1 MHDSNRDTGRRIPQW
16 VSRARKKFRE
26 HRALFVLYAVI
37 RLLVLITMALE
48 IQNHAWYNVF
58 LCVITL
64 VLLLVPS
71 FVERR
76 IRINIPDVLEAA
88 VLIFVFAAE
97 ILGELREYYLAFPY
111 WDTMLH
117 TVNGFLCAAI
127 GLALID
133 ILNNSPRFSISLSPV
148 FVALSAF
155 CFSMTIG
162 VIWEFLEY
170 GIDALFQTDAQKDT
184 VITSISSVLLNPD
197 GHNSAITV
205 PVQSVA
211 INGEEWQLGGYIDI
225 GLIDTIHDLMVNF
238 VGATVFSIFGYF
250 YVKNKG
256 KGGVVSHLMLTRMQG
271 DPKEID

>member
-1 MHDSNRDTGRRIPQW
+1 MGWNMGKRIQQW
-16 VSRARKKFRE
+16 VSRVGQEFRE
-26 HRALFVLYAVI
+26 HKPLFVLYVVI
-37 RLLVLITMALE
+37 RLLVLITMVLE
-48 IQNHAWYNVF
+48 IRNHAWYNVF
-58 LCVITL
+58 LCVVTL
-64 VLLLVPS
+64 VLLLIPS

-76 IRINIPDVLEAA
+76 IRIDIPDVLEAA
-88 VLIFVFAAE
+88 MLLFIFAAE
-97 ILGELREYYLAFPY
+97 ILGELQEYYLAFPY

-133 ILNNSPRFSISLSPV
+133 ILNNSPRFSISLTPV

-162 VIWEFLEY
+162 VMWEFLEY
-170 GIDALFQTDAQKDT
+170 GMDALFQTDAQKDT
-184 VITSISSVLLNPD
+184 IVTSISSVLLNPD
-197 GHNSAITV
+197 GHNLSVTV
-205 PVQSVA
+205 PVESVVV
-211 INGEEWQLGGYIDI
+211 NGEEWQFGGYVDI

-256 KGGVVSHLMLTRMQG
+256 KGGIVANLMLTKMQG
-271 DPKEID
+271 SPKEID

>member
-1 MHDSNRDTGRRIPQW
+1 MGWDINRRIRERF
-16 VSRARKKFRE
+16 SRVRQEFYE
-26 HRALFVLYAVI
+26 HKPLFILYVVI

-48 IQNHAWYNVF
+48 IQNQAWYNVF

-64 VLLLVPS
+64 VLLLIPS

-76 IRINIPDVLEAA
+76 IRIDIPDVLEAA
-88 VLIFVFAAE
+88 MLIFIFAAE
-97 ILGELREYYLAFPY
+97 ILGELQEYYLAFPY

-170 GIDALFQTDAQKDT
+170 GMDVLFATDAQKDT
-184 VITSISSVLLNPD
+184 IVTSISSVLLNPD
-197 GHNSAITV
+197 GHNLAITV
-205 PVQSVA
+205 PVESVV
-211 INGEEWQLGGYIDI
+211 INGEEWLFGGYVDI

-238 VGATVFSIFGYF
+238 IGATLFSVFGYF

-256 KGGVVSHLMLTRMQG
+256 EGGIVAHLMLTKMQ
-271 DPKEID
+271 DEPKEPE